1 MKGIACAKGAVKVI
15 ALIGFTGA
23 GKSTLGKLLSRNYGL
38 PCYDN
43 DELVEKMMNM
53 SIREIFSVYGEPR
66 FRELEA
72 ESIASR
78 LNTTEHGVLVTGGGA
93 PLAKET
99 RELLAQHAL
108 TVHVQVPLAEI
119 IRRLETND
127 TRPLL
132 QGGNHERITM
142 LYNEREHLY
151 DFAHAVVSGTNLQL
165 AAAQV
170 IAKWMAV

>member
-1 MKGIACAKGAVKVI
+1 MI

-43 DELVEKMMNM
+43 DEFVEKMMNM
-53 SIREIFSVYGEPR
+53 PIREIFSVYGEQR

-78 LNTTEHGVLVTGGGA
+78 LNTTRHGVLVTGGGA

-99 RELLAQHAL
+99 RVLLAQRAF
-108 TVHVQVPLAEI
+108 TVHVTASLDEI
-119 IRRLETND
+119 IRRLETDN

-132 QGGNHERITM
+132 QGGNHERVTM
-142 LYNEREHLY
+142 LYKEREHLY
-151 DFAHAVVSGTNLQL
+151 DFAHEVVAGTDLLL

-170 IAKWMAV
+170 MAKWMAF

>member
-1 MKGIACAKGAVKVI
+1 MI

-43 DELVEKMMNM
+43 DDFVEKMMNM
-53 SIREIFSVYGEPR
+53 SIREIFSIYGEQR

-72 ESIASR
+72 ESIANR
-78 LNTTEHGVLVTGGGA
+78 LNMTTHGVLVTGGGA
-93 PLAKET
+93 PLAQET
-99 RELLAQHAL
+99 RELLAQRAL
-108 TVHVQVPLAEI
+108 TVHVKVPLAEI
-119 IRRLETND
+119 IRRLETDN

-132 QGGNHERITM
+132 QGGNHERVTM
-142 LYNEREHLY
+142 LYKEREHLY
-151 DFAHAVVSGTNLQL
+151 DFAHVVVAGTDLSL

-170 IAKWMAV
+170 MAKWMYFPTR